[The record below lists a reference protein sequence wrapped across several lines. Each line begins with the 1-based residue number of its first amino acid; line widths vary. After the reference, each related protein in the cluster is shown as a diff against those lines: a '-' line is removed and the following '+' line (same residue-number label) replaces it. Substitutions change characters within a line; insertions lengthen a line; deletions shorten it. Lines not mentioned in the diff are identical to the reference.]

1 MKITLIIPF
10 IFFLNSINSQVK
22 FKYPHCNCEDI
33 IEQAEPT
40 LNGTYKRVCNGI
52 VIEQGLFLNGN
63 KDGNWK
69 SWSKTGK
76 LIKNINYSN
85 GKLIGTFQLFYLN
98 GKKKFT
104 GSFNNGM
111 KDGVWSYFNNKEKV
125 IKTGLYENGTPRGI
139 WKIYDFKGKNEL
151 IVYNYDDSS
160 YISNSEDV
168 LYFEPNAI
176 IQNENSE
183 EWFIRHQF
191 NKHEKNKIKPIE
203 GFLLSNDFY
212 TNLIE
217 IPYEIWDTY
226 FQHDLTTEVTFN
238 NKEISTIQI
247 DTSITNDIVK
257 PTYTFLIS
265 TNSEDKLSKVEH
277 TEFTKKLLE
286 HKLIE
291 TLWLMGPWIGVGE
304 SQKIRATFVINKF
317 KESPYH

>member
-1 MKITLIIPF
+1 
-10 IFFLNSINSQVK
+10 
-22 FKYPHCNCEDI
+22 
-33 IEQAEPT
+33 
-40 LNGTYKRVCNGI
+40 
-52 VIEQGLFLNGN
+52 
-63 KDGNWK
+63 
-69 SWSKTGK
+69 
-76 LIKNINYSN
+76 
-85 GKLIGTFQLFYLN
+85 
-98 GKKKFT
+98 
-104 GSFNNGM
+104 M

-226 FQHDLTTEVTFN
+226 FQHDLTTEVTFK

-247 DTSITNDIVK
+247 DTSITNDNVK